1 MTGGSCK
8 ETKRLV
14 IERSDHTFSLWR
26 SSKHDKVKSSETF
39 RNSGRAPHSHIGL
52 QMLLLAAKL
61 CKDGEHAVD
70 FLTESMSVSVSM
82 SMSIQTVRRQ
92 GARRDFIDTPIL
104 I

>member
-26 SSKHDKVKSSETF
+26 SDKVKSSETF
-39 RNSGRAPHSHIGL
+39 RNSRRAPHSHIGL